1 MNYDKDKYKSVEKL
15 IDDFESDKISATLTV
30 AEINKIGYYP
40 IDRYYLHSYWGSTDK
55 DTFIKSI
62 IIPPIQNW
70 QEINDETAMT
80 LIQEMLEMVAEDSI
94 RFDRIREALE
104 KRYGKIEGTISEYVF
119 QNDILDPKKILKK
132 LKKDTK
138 IYL

>member
-104 KRYGKIEGTISEYVF
+104 KRYWFDMSYEGADTGRLIWNYVSRY
-119 QNDILDPKKILKK
+119 DINGLR
-132 LKKDTK
+132 
-138 IYL
+138 